1 MSEPS
6 NLNTYIKKVS
16 IAITVTSLT
25 ILVVLFLFYTFKVL
39 LLIFA
44 GILVSIFFRGIA
56 YWFHQLT
63 SLSMKWALPLTL
75 VGYLVILGGTI
86 WGISAYTSNQVEQL
100 SKQVPKTIQ
109 KAEKDLEES
118 EWGKSAIEYIKKQD
132 ILKRTSGQTQKF
144 FSTVFGVFGVIGDL
158 YIIFFLGM
166 FILVN
171 PNVYV
176 NGFLHLIPLNKR
188 PRAKEIIYDLERTL
202 SNWLVGKLISMLI
215 VAIFTW
221 IGLLIAGIPLALI
234 LGITAG
240 LFAFIPNFGPLIAL
254 GLGLLVAASEGWVAM
269 LWTALIYQGVQL
281 LESNLITPYIQQRM
295 VAIPMAMIL
304 IAQLVLGVFTGALG
318 LILAT
323 PIFTVVMILIQR
335 LYVEDTLGDDTFKS
349 EVQRK

>member
-1 MSEPS
+1 MSESP
-6 NLNTYIKKVS
+6 NLNTYTQKVS
-16 IAITVTSLT
+16 IAI
-25 ILVVLFLFYTFKVL
+25 ILSVVVVLCILFLFYTFKVF

-44 GILVSIFFRGIA
+44 GVLISIFFRGIA

-63 SLSMKWALPLTL
+63 SLPMKWALPLTL
-75 VGYLVILGGTI
+75 VGYLVVVGGTI
-86 WGISAYTSNQVEQL
+86 WGISAYTADQVKQL
-100 SKQVPKTIQ
+100 SEQVTETIQ
-109 KAEKDLEES
+109 KVEKDLEES
-118 EWGKSAIEYIKKQD
+118 DWGKNTLEYIKKQD
-132 ILKRTSGQTQKF
+132 ILTKTIGQTQKF

-176 NGFLHLIPLNKR
+176 NGFLHLIPLPKKS
-188 PRAKEIIYDLERTL
+188 RAKEIIYNLEYTL
-202 SNWLVGKLISMLI
+202 RNWLVGKLISMLI

-254 GLGLLVAASEGWVAM
+254 GLGLIVAASQGWTAM

-281 LESNLITPYIQQRM
+281 VESNLITPYIQQKM
-295 VAIPMAMIL
+295 VAIPVAMIL
-304 IAQLVLGVFTGALG
+304 IAQLILGVFTGALG

-323 PIFTVVMILIQR
+323 PIFAVVMILIQK
-335 LYVEDTLGDDTFKS
+335 LYVEDVLGDDSFK
-349 EVQRK
+349 QDT